1 MPAIPYVLPHK
12 GECFLPWQKNGRIL
26 PLCNICLFNLPSLN
40 LPLASKEQAF
50 KVFQSLTGVEEEE
63 EASVGIP
70 TVQ

>member
-12 GECFLPWQKNGRIL
+12 GECFLPWLKNGRIL

-40 LPLASKEQAF
+40 LPLASKAS
-50 KVFQSLTGVEEEE
+50 KVFQSLTAVEEEE